1 MNYSA
6 IQSMSEQIAA
16 AVWKDADLRQKLQTA
31 KWNGIVHQQDL
42 QKNISYKLS
51 QELEAMENWDR
62 EPTPSDVVDML
73 MRHFD
78 NITDPNRVV
87 PIREKVEA
95 GMCR

>member
-51 QELEAMENWDR
+51 
-62 EPTPSDVVDML
+62 
-73 MRHFD
+73 
-78 NITDPNRVV
+78 
-87 PIREKVEA
+87 
-95 GMCR
+95 